1 MLWGVID
8 NIVQPPAKEQAPPP
22 PAPAKHKK

>member
-8 NIVQPPAKEQAPPP
+8 NIVQPPTKEQARPP